1 MKIFSALAPLAF
13 GRQDYVGYKVLRTSW
28 DDAHTSVEVGAFLE
42 RLSSVDMWEPEHVEY
57 VTYTQAADFMLS
69 EEDSDAFMAEFGDQ
83 VKITPIIDDVGF
95 VIDQQRNEQE
105 RTLRNTEGLRAA
117 DLPYDQYLTYPQLE
131 QWILSTVDDEL
142 ISAEVLG
149 ETYNGNNVYGIHIG
163 DQNPSSDKKKI
174 FIECNVHA
182 REWVTPATCRYFIHM
197 VRSAAAGIDLTPDSY
212 SLEDL
217 TSLLEHNWYIIVS
230 ANPDGYQYSHN
241 SDRMWRKNREP
252 NEGSVCVGTDLNRQF
267 PVGHLTQGGSSNKCS
282 STYAGVEPFTTKEA
296 QIWRE
301 WFMKLRNSG
310 GGDIEAQLSV
320 HSYSQLIMPPW
331 ATGRVAIPEDP
342 ADIDYQMRVSQR
354 MQSALFNVHE
364 KVYRVGQSRDVV
376 GYPAGGTTEDYS
388 YQTLGVT
395 LSWVLELRDT
405 GAYGFLLPA
414 DQIIPT
420 AEETVAMFIEVSKEL
435 SSRK

>member
-105 RTLRNTEGLRAA
+105 RALRNTEGLRAA

-182 REWVTPATCRYFIHM
+182 REWVTP
-197 VRSAAAGIDLTPDSY
+197 GI
-212 SLEDL
+212 
-217 TSLLEHNWYIIVS
+217 N
-230 ANPDGYQYSHN
+230 
-241 SDRMWRKNREP
+241 
-252 NEGSVCVGTDLNRQF
+252 
-267 PVGHLTQGGSSNKCS
+267 
-282 STYAGVEPFTTKEA
+282 
-296 QIWRE
+296 
-301 WFMKLRNSG
+301 
-310 GGDIEAQLSV
+310 
-320 HSYSQLIMPPW
+320 
-331 ATGRVAIPEDP
+331 
-342 ADIDYQMRVSQR
+342 
-354 MQSALFNVHE
+354 
-364 KVYRVGQSRDVV
+364 
-376 GYPAGGTTEDYS
+376 
-388 YQTLGVT
+388 
-395 LSWVLELRDT
+395 
-405 GAYGFLLPA
+405 
-414 DQIIPT
+414 
-420 AEETVAMFIEVSKEL
+420 
-435 SSRK
+435 